1 MRILHV
7 VPSYKPAYIYGGPIE
22 SVSKLCEGLTAN
34 GHRVDV
40 FTTTANGVSELSMK
54 PGTTEV
60 VDGVSVTYFKRVTKD
75 PTHIS
80 PALWTHLFFHVKNYD
95 IVHIHSWWNILV
107 IIAAC
112 ICHLRG
118 IKVVISPR
126 GMLSEY
132 IFNSGNTRFKS
143 ILHRT
148 IGKYA
153 LSKSYFHA
161 TADSEYKEC
170 KGIIKGWDGFTLPNI
185 ITLSDN
191 LINKKQNN
199 AFNLIFLSRIH
210 PKKGLE
216 LLFEA
221 ISVLKHDVK
230 LKIAG
235 SGDEDYV
242 NSLKLLARDLG
253 IASKIEWLGWLN
265 RDEKFEALM
274 KADLFVLVSM
284 NENFAN
290 VVIESLHMGTPV
302 LLSEDVALS
311 GFVKQ
316 HDLGWICTLNKENVT
331 QKLTEVYHDQE
342 KRERINRESRKVI
355 SHHFLEEKLIR
366 DYVRQYKIII
376 E

>member
-22 SVSKLCEGLTAN
+22 SVSKLCEGLVLN
-34 GHRVDV
+34 GNKVDV

-54 PGTTEV
+54 PGTVDV
-60 VDGVSVTYFKRVTKD
+60 VDGVTVTYFRRVTKD

-80 PALWTHLFFHVKNYD
+80 PALWLQLFLRVKNYD

-132 IFNSGNTRFKS
+132 ILKSGNTKFKLM
-143 ILHRT
+143 IHRT
-148 IGKYA
+148 IGKFA
-153 LSKSYFHA
+153 LSKCWFHA
-161 TADSEYKEC
+161 TADSESKEC
-170 KGIIKGWDGFTLPNI
+170 QGIIKGWEGFTLPNI

-191 LINKKQNN
+191 LIKKKQND

-221 ISVLKHDVK
+221 ISVLNYEVK

-235 SGDEDYV
+235 SGDQDYID
-242 NSLKLLARDLG
+242 SLKIFAKNLG
-253 IASKIEWLGWLN
+253 IFEKIEWVGWLN
-265 RDEKFEALM
+265 REEKFEALM
-274 KADLFVLVSM
+274 NADLFVLVSM

-290 VVIESLHMGTPV
+290 VVIEALHMGTPV

-311 GFVKQ
+311 SFVKH
-316 HDLGWICTLNKENVT
+316 HDLGWICSLTKENVT
-331 QKLTEVYHDQE
+331 SGLNEVYNDQD
-342 KRERINRESRKVI
+342 KLKRINKESRKI
-355 SHHFLEEKLIR
+355 IGENFLEGKLIQ
-366 DYVRQYKIII
+366 DYVQEYQRII